1 MNEPSLTLNIIV
13 SHKLHSKNVQ
23 MPTMN
28 CNYMRLNIKNI
39 DPICSKNALNHSESN
54 WNKSKAKTNSEQ
66 YYTTMLSLFWLLL
79 NSLHLDGIKTLLT
92 RFFST
97 NYEKVCGLCE
107 IRIEYCWLEL
117 YELKP
122 KMMKN
127 FLHHLH
133 VNYQHNAKTPLNY
146 SKRTC
151 V

>member
-1 MNEPSLTLNIIV
+1 M
-13 SHKLHSKNVQ
+13 
-23 MPTMN
+23 
-28 CNYMRLNIKNI
+28 
-39 DPICSKNALNHSESN
+39 NHSESN
-54 WNKSKAKTNSEQ
+54 WNKFKAKTNSEQ
-66 YYTTMLSLFWLLL
+66 YYNTTMSSLFWLLL
-79 NSLHLDGIKTLLT
+79 NSLHLKGIKTFLI

-107 IRIEYCWLEL
+107 VHIEYCCLLL

-133 VNYQHNAKTPLNY
+133 VNYQHNAKTPLTY

-151 V
+151 VLKKNGIFVKKSAKKFRFLKRISTGKVFRHVKRFHKI